1 MNNELVPI
9 QIKRNKTILRMKYDN
24 ILSNDLYNILNE
36 NIKYTIINI
45 IISNKSK
52 EIIKSENKSNFNNC
66 IVRR

>member
-66 IVRR
+66 IVRK

>member
-9 QIKRNKTILRMKYDN
+9 QIKRNKTILRVKYDN